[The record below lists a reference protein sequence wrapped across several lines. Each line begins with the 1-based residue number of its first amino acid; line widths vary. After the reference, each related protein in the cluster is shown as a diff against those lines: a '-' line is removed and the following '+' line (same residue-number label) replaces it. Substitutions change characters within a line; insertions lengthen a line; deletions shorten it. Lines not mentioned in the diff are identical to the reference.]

1 MLLRFDQATPDE
13 LPVVLD
19 VLDEAA
25 AWLKDRRIKQ
35 WPERFGG
42 VDDWRLARI
51 ASYVRDGKTWLARV
65 GSEVA
70 ATFTIGGADPDYA
83 DGWPD
88 GPDTGLY
95 IFRMAVR
102 RDWAGNDLGGRI
114 LDWASVRAADDGQS
128 WLRLDCHRE
137 NYDLQRYYEE
147 RGFVRVNTLV
157 RTILDGPGPGEG
169 ELYTRGS
176 GALYQRPAGSIQ
188 IGEKRAEGNKLG
200 DRYDPT
206 GEAAKWHEAADVVS
220 SMRGQKIP
228 GDDLGIWDAALTQ
241 AARELENRARAV
253 RQSNGMYFRV
263 ISGPGAESR
272 AGEG

>member
-13 LPVVLD
+13 LSVVLD

-25 AWLKDRRIKQ
+25 GWLRERRIKQ

-51 ASYVRDGKTWLARV
+51 ESYVHDGKTWLVRL
-65 GSEVA
+65 GGDVA
-70 ATFTIGGADPDYA
+70 ATFTISGADPDYA

-88 GPDTGLY
+88 GPDTGMY

-102 RDWAGNDLGGRI
+102 RRWAGIDLGGRI
-114 LDWASVRAADDGQS
+114 LDWASVRAADEGLS

-137 NYDLQRYYEE
+137 NYELQQYYEA

-157 RTILDGPGPGEG
+157 RTIRDGSVWGEG

-188 IGEKRAEGNKLG
+188 IGEKRAEGNKLV

-206 GEAAKWHEAADVVS
+206 GDAARWQEAADVVQ
-220 SMRGQKIP
+220 SMRGEEIP
-228 GDDLGIWDAALTQ
+228 GDDLGLWDAALTQ

-253 RQSNGMYFRV
+253 RQANGMYYRV
-263 ISGPGAESR
+263 ISGPDGMDVGGDR
-272 AGEG
+272 